1 MAPKDLRVRHF
12 SREHPYPL
20 FTIKEKTVQCILLGA
35 CLRRDRWV
43 ALAIVSQW
51 PSVWSFSL
59 VAHPMLKNDT
69 EAAADQR
76 IPFRSRAEG
85 DQGKHE
91 NPALL
96 CYRSLGEAERVWKIG
111 YYCSAWALIGRG
123 ADAAVW
129 CQRRLICTLHRFP
142 TNLTWYRH
150 QRLRRLISSGWV
162 KRTACAVDIC
172 LDLF

>member
-1 MAPKDLRVRHF
+1 
-12 SREHPYPL
+12 
-20 FTIKEKTVQCILLGA
+20 
-35 CLRRDRWV
+35 
-43 ALAIVSQW
+43 
-51 PSVWSFSL
+51 
-59 VAHPMLKNDT
+59 MLKNDT

-162 KRTACAVDIC
+162 KKNRMRCRY
-172 LDLF
+172 LFRFVLMWFMGGGKSTTFVCILFGILFSAFASSQPKLWNPGNTSALLYFFHS